1 MASRPRSLTGRIRDQ
16 LAFSVG
22 AVLVLFLVLRVFGVR
37 SSVAGIALS
46 ILLTLALN
54 VGLAAWGEARSRR
67 TAQRPR
73 QAPRERDADI
83 RWRDDE
89 R

>member
-67 TAQRPR
+67 TAQRQR
-73 QAPRERDADI
+73 QAPRARDADI